1 MLSVVCEATKRCPR
15 CEQDKFFSAFG
26 KDKTKKTGLSSYC
39 LDCAKANR
47 KINYAKNPK
56 HEKRKL
62 TEYYKANKEQFRSY
76 SLKSL
81 YDLSAETYKEM
92 LAQQN
97 SSCKICKTHENNLK
111 RKLFVDH
118 CHETGKVRGL
128 LCQSCNTMLGN
139 AKDNVLVLQSAINY
153 LSNQS

>member
-1 MLSVVCEATKRCPR
+1 MLSVVCEPTKRCPR
-15 CEQDKFFSAFG
+15 CEQDKLFSAFG

-47 KINYAKNPK
+47 KINYAKNPTE
-56 HEKRKL
+56 EKAKL
-62 TEYYKANKEQFRSY
+62 NRYYSVNKERSRHY
-76 SLKSL
+76 SLKAL
-81 YDLSAETYKEM
+81 YGLSAETYKEM

-111 RKLFVDH
+111 RRLFVDH

-128 LCQSCNTMLGN
+128 LCQYCNTMLGN

-153 LSNQS
+153 LSNRS